1 MNSKIGII
9 VGGVCFALIVIFA
22 ITKFRQTNKE
32 LVSTKPISPGTYF
45 NKEALNNPVYDEN
58 IIESDDDDGYI
69 VSNTY
74 EEPVMNTDSLKQRNL
89 YDLTIDSTYNDI
101 ETSDNMY
108 DIASQ
113 EPENLYVLG
122 SNNNEFY
129 DNINEE
135 DNEN

>member
-1 MNSKIGII
+1 MIGLV
-9 VGGVCFALIVIFA
+9 VGGICLTFIMIF
-22 ITKFRQTNKE
+22 TLHKRRQITNKE
-32 LVSTKPISPGTYF
+32 HTVVSTKPLPGTYF
-45 NKEALNNPVYDEN
+45 NNEALNNPVYDEN
-58 IIESDDDDGYI
+58 ITETDDGYI
-69 VSNTY
+69 DSNTY
-74 EEPVMNTDSLKQRNL
+74 EEPVMNTESLKQINL

-129 DNINEE
+129 DNINE
-135 DNEN
+135 NN